1 MHGCWGAGLVED
13 LIYQEGKRGASGTE
27 KLTNLSE
34 DTQLRHEGPG
44 TEPRGTAVLL
54 PQLHSGVAGPSIP
67 NAGGGLCDGP
77 GGIHVCRGRVI
88 CTMAPQPPLSI
99 YFILLLSE
107 RKKKNQSI

>member
-13 LIYQEGKRGASGTE
+13 LIYQEGKRGAGGTE
-27 KLTNLSE
+27 KVTNLSE

-44 TEPRGTAVLL
+44 TEPRGTAMLL

-77 GGIHVCRGRVI
+77 GGIHVCRGRLI
-88 CTMAPQPPLSI
+88 CTMAPQPPRLSI
-99 YFILLLSE
+99 GPNL
-107 RKKKNQSI
+107 R